1 MVRRNIGIL
10 LCILALTLGG
20 CRGED
25 SGAYDRGMQA
35 LASADYET
43 AMGEFQ
49 KAANED
55 GRKAEAY
62 RGEMCIRDSPSGIP
76 CTGGDLPGLPVVG
89 FTDEG

>member
-62 RGEMCIRDSPSGIP
+62 RGEGIIYLRRQE
-76 CTGGDLPGLPVVG
+76 DVYKRQLSADVFLPPEELG
-89 FTDEG
+89 T